1 MEHFKQAST
10 VNPAFSVVIPTYR
23 RHKSLCQCLDGLAP
37 YFHQAALHRHPPQ
50 SIEVIVSDDAHEQ
63 ELQTLLQHRYPW
75 CRYTRGPGYGPAA
88 NRNHGARQALGQWL
102 VFTDDDCIPQPGW
115 IESYAQLADKHDV
128 MEGKTLP
135 TGTRTRIDEECPVNE
150 TGGYLWSC
158 NFAIKRELFLR
169 LGGFNEN
176 FPAAAM
182 EDIELRTRI
191 YKHRLV
197 CMFNADAVVF
207 HPWRLRKGFAFT
219 KSHSLSVGQFVRLHP
234 EKAQEF
240 SFAEQMIK
248 TIRILKQTVSL
259 AITQNLYR
267 GLARQ
272 LSLICYS
279 NFMTWRAVRA
289 AYSNLH

>member
-1 MEHFKQAST
+1 
-10 VNPAFSVVIPTYR
+10 
-23 RHKSLCQCLDGLAP
+23 
-37 YFHQAALHRHPPQ
+37 
-50 SIEVIVSDDAHEQ
+50 
-63 ELQTLLQHRYPW
+63 
-75 CRYTRGPGYGPAA
+75 
-88 NRNHGARQALGQWL
+88 
-102 VFTDDDCIPQPGW
+102 
-115 IESYAQLADKHDV
+115 
-128 MEGKTLP
+128 
-135 TGTRTRIDEECPVNE
+135 
-150 TGGYLWSC
+150 
-158 NFAIKRELFLR
+158 
-169 LGGFNEN
+169 
-176 FPAAAM
+176 M

-248 TIRILKQTVSL
+248 TLRILKQTVSL